1 MAAKKQAKKKQVKA
15 RTAKAKG
22 STASTQKSKSQRSGG
37 TTVASSLESAIEML
51 KNDHRHVEELFAA
64 FEKAEDESEKEQLA
78 EEVCTELIVHAMIEE
93 EIFYPACREHVED
106 SMLDEAQVEHDS
118 AKVLIGTIL
127 SGSLEEPQLAA
138 MVKVLSEQIKHHVGE
153 EEKKAESI
161 FKQALESGLDDESL
175 AERMEERKNELM
187 SEAESGE
194 LPLPEPRVLFPPPRR
209 GGAFQDRNRRTSGSL
224 DRNRSSFGDRNRMFE
239 GRERGRYGSMRDQ
252 DFDEMSRSRPQ
263 SMRGSQWN
271 DLDERWQRPESSSY
285 RNYRGQDEDSWP
297 ESESWR
303 ERDAW
308 REGRSRESSDRY
320 QAQPPYGS
328 GYGSGN
334 RDFGERAERTSSGRG
349 SNRYGSD
356 AETRSRGGR
365 GFQDRNEFQSRGI
378 RGQGFHDEDVPRSA
392 RGRSSDD
399 NARGRSSE
407 DNARGRSSDDN
418 AWRGGRGRRG
428 SQDE

>member
-1 MAAKKQAKKKQVKA
+1 MAAKKQAKKKQSKA
-15 RTAKAKG
+15 RTPKAKG
-22 STASTQKSKSQRSGG
+22 STASTRKSKSQSGG
-37 TTVASSLESAIEML
+37 TAVASSLKGAIEML
-51 KNDHRHVEELFAA
+51 KADHRHVEELFAA
-64 FEKAEDESEKEQLA
+64 FEKAEDDSEKEQLA

-118 AKVLIGTIL
+118 AKILIGTIM
-127 SGSLEEPQLAA
+127 SGSLEGPQLEA
-138 MVKVLSEQIKHHVGE
+138 MVKVLSEQVKHHVGE

-194 LPLPEPRVLFPPPRR
+194 LPLPEPKVLVPPPRR
-209 GGAFQDRNRRTSGSL
+209 GGAFQDRSRRYSGAMNR
-224 DRNRSSFGDRNRMFE
+224 DRSSSGDRDRMFD

-252 DFDEMSRSRPQ
+252 DYDDMSRARSQ
-263 SMRGSQWN
+263 SMRGPQWN

-285 RNYRGQDEDSWP
+285 RDYRQDEDSWP

-308 REGRSRESSDRY
+308 REGRSRGSSDRY
-320 QAQPPYGS
+320 QTQSPYGAGHGS
-328 GYGSGN
+328 GYGSGHGSGN
-334 RDFGERAERTSSGRG
+334 RDFNERTERASSGRG

-356 AETRSRGGR
+356 EETRYRGGRGSQDRSESQSRGGR
-365 GFQDRNEFQSRGI
+365 T
-378 RGQGFHDEDVPRSA
+378 QGFHDEDVPRST
-392 RGRSSDD
+392 RGRS
-399 NARGRSSE
+399 N
-407 DNARGRSSDDN
+407 NT
-418 AWRGGRGRRG
+418 WRGGRGRRG
-428 SQDE
+428 SENE